1 MIISKVAILMEIVL
15 MFAIESLGV
24 DMTFIC
30 CLADEP
36 VVLMKG
42 MEHPDPHW
50 GQQGE
55 GQQDCKKSY
64 SKLRIHRSQI

>member
-42 MEHPDPHW
+42 MEHPDPHR

-55 GQQDCKKSY
+55 G
-64 SKLRIHRSQI
+64 